1 MNRPNAAVE
10 VAEACVPNIGL
21 KGRNRRLR
29 NGLIELVL
37 GIGLAAWAMM
47 TDRMAWWV
55 WAAVA
60 LLYLLGMLGVMQAKE
75 KT

>member
-10 VAEACVPNIGL
+10 ITEACVPNIGRR
-21 KGRNRRLR
+21 GRIRRLR
-29 NGLIELVL
+29 NGVIELAL
-37 GIGLAAWAMM
+37 GIGLAAWAMV
-47 TDRMAWWV
+47 TNRMAWWI

>member
-29 NGLIELVL
+29 NGVIELAL
-37 GIGLAAWAMM
+37 GLALAGWMIM
-47 TDRMAWWV
+47 TSRTYWWL
-55 WAAVA
+55 WSLVA